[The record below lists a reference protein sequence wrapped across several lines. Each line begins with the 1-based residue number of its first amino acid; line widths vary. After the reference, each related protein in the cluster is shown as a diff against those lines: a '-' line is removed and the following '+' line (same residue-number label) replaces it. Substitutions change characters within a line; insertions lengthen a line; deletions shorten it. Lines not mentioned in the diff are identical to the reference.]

1 MRKGLRRFAC
11 AAVLAGCCPGAFAQT
26 IGRGDLQ
33 GDYLSPLRAASCPS
47 GTERTAPEDVALS
60 VSHVPLQGIN
70 PSRRAIGGL
79 TFVDGFHLTSP
90 DKRFGG
96 LSGLDVLDDG
106 NLLAVSDQGDFV
118 WIDLSGDGVT
128 PVAARIAG
136 LRDAAGDGLRGK
148 AEGDAEGLALN
159 DGLAL
164 VSFERDHRVLAY
176 DIGACGAAARGAPI
190 VFGPFGGDLPSA
202 FARRGLK
209 VDGNSGAEAVAVT
222 PDWFLFAG
230 LETQAGGA
238 SVVSAR
244 PLEAPP
250 EFDIAIGKS
259 APPMVGMDILP
270 AGKDGRD
277 VRVFSLHRSTSPI
290 ASKAIVLIETIFR
303 RELDQAHL
311 PARRISEI
319 DERSHERFAP
329 VSTRVLAE
337 MNLMVTIDNFES
349 VAAKALPDGRVRLY
363 VVSDDNFAKRQRT
376 LLMIYDIAGP
386 G

>member
-1 MRKGLRRFAC
+1 MLKGLRRIAC
-11 AAVLAGCCPGAFAQT
+11 VAALAGCSPGAMAQDA
-26 IGRGDLQ
+26 GRSALQ
-33 GDYLSPLRAASCPS
+33 DDYLAPLRALSCPP
-47 GTERTAPEDVALS
+47 GTARAAPEDVALS
-60 VSHVPLQGIN
+60 ARHVPLQGIN
-70 PSRRAIGGL
+70 PSRKTLGEL

-118 WIDLSGDGVT
+118 WIDLSADGVT

-136 LRDAAGDGLRGK
+136 MRDAAGDGLRGK

-164 VSFERDHRVLAY
+164 VSFEGDHRVLAF

-190 VFGPFGGDLPSA
+190 ALGRFGGDLTSA

-209 VDGNSGAEAVAVT
+209 VDGNSGVEALAVT
-222 PDWFLFAG
+222 RDWFLFGG
-230 LETQAGGA
+230 LETQADGT

-244 PLEAPP
+244 AIEAAP
-250 EFDIAIGKS
+250 EFDITVGKG
-259 APPMVGMDILP
+259 APPIVGMDILP
-270 AGKDGRD
+270 VGEDGQD
-277 VRVFSLHRSTSPI
+277 VRVFSLHRSTSPV
-290 ASKAIVLIETIFR
+290 ASKAIVLSETTFTR
-303 RELDQAHL
+303 TLDQAHL
-311 PARRISEI
+311 PARRIGEI
-319 DERSHERFAP
+319 DERSHERFTP
-329 VSTRVLAE
+329 TSTRVLAE
-337 MNLMVTIDNFES
+337 MNLLVTIDNFES

-363 VVSDDNFAKRQRT
+363 VMSDDNFSKRQRT
-376 LLMIYDIAGP
+376 LLMIYDIAKP